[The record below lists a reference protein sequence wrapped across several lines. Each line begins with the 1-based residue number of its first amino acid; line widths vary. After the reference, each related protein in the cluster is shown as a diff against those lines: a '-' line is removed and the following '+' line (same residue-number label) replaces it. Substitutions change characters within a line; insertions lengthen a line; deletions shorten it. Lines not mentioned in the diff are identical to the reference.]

1 MNNALY
7 KILYC
12 SRNLIEG
19 EQAQSDAEISHILAT
34 ARTNNSR
41 RNVTGALL
49 FNAGCFAQV
58 LEGPRSAI
66 EQIFERIQRDP
77 RHSDVT
83 VLESG
88 DASERDFPDWS
99 MAHVQPPTGVQA
111 SGVAAALDQA
121 MMHPEASGREVLELL
136 RTLVVQED

>member
-1 MNNALY
+1 MNNTLY

-41 RNVTGALL
+41 QNVTGALL

-58 LEGPRSAI
+58 LEGPRPAI

-111 SGVAAALDQA
+111 NGIAAALDQA